1 MVGRDTTVS
10 WPQMYLYT
18 RGGTLLGHKCT
29 SVLGE
34 GSRWPLT
41 ATFATPTT
49 APTAPSTT
57 TLLLLE
63 QVLSVACPLLQF
75 FMQCSKQ
82 LGAGNSSRVISRF
95 LRVALLATSCLLSPC
110 SYYCFYCSYYICL
123 CYSLHRCYL
132 CLRPPAIPATVNSTT
147 IALLSPARRDTR
159 VAVLA
164 TSCYPCHC

>member
-1 MVGRDTTVS
+1 
-10 WPQMYLYT
+10 MYLYA
-18 RGGTLLGHKCT
+18 RGETLLGHKCT
-29 SVLGE
+29 SVL

-82 LGAGNSSRVISRF
+82 LEAGNSSCVISRF
-95 LRVALLATSCLLSPC
+95 LRVALLATFCYAILC

-147 IALLSPARRDTR
+147 STS
-159 VAVLA
+159 VLEEG
-164 TSCYPCHC
+164 H